1 MLGSRPYWVIER
13 LGLVTFH
20 VQNEGSKEPLQHCVS
35 ENCVRSS
42 TELLHSGLSLSN
54 AVCASDWTC
63 GLAHAKKIVSDNF
76 SAGME
81 CLC

>member
-1 MLGSRPYWVIER
+1 VVASYRKETMDPRV
-13 LGLVTFH
+13 
-20 VQNEGSKEPLQHCVS
+20 VQHRVS
-35 ENCVRSS
+35 GNCVRSS

-63 GLAHAKKIVSDNF
+63 GLDHAKKIVSDNF